1 MPYCRRL
8 RLAALLVLAALVL
21 LGCRGSAP
29 ADANLVQVSPAP
41 ATDVTTPVPPT
52 ACPSPVIFTLPPTE
66 ASTPT
71 QAPSPEP
78 TATPTPVPTPEPTAT
93 PTPTPDGL
101 CGGRYPDAFTQDVVV
116 TETSYQ
122 SPDLAIF
129 LSKVYDDTTF
139 STFVTY
145 YVADIY
151 VQDIT
156 LLKTAP
162 AGKNFTSRDA
172 GSVLQM
178 AKKNNALF
186 AASGDYYAH
195 NIRGSRSALVIRNG
209 ALCMPKVSTV
219 YESCVLFRDGTM
231 AFYAPEELDP
241 QALLN
246 AGAWQ
251 GWTFGPS
258 LITEDGQPRTNM
270 PRNYSSASKPN
281 PRCMLGYYEPGH
293 YCVVLVDGRQR
304 SGRYS
309 MGLTLPELA
318 QLACDL
324 GCTKAYNLD
333 GGQSAQIYWQGRIYN
348 QPTGGGRPISDI
360 LYFAVPDEPQVP

>member
-1 MPYCRRL
+1 MS
-8 RLAALLVLAALVL
+8 V
-21 LGCRGSAP
+21 
-29 ADANLVQVSPAP
+29 
-41 ATDVTTPVPPT
+41 
-52 ACPSPVIFTLPPTE
+52 
-66 ASTPT
+66 
-71 QAPSPEP
+71 P
-78 TATPTPVPTPEPTAT
+78 TATPEPTPR

-101 CGGRYPDAFTQDVVV
+101 CGGRYPDKFTEEVVI

-129 LSKVYDDTTF
+129 LSKVYDEDGF
-139 STFVTY
+139 SSFVTY
-145 YVADIY
+145 FVADIY

-156 LLKTAP
+156 LLRTAP
-162 AGKNFTSRDA
+162 AGKDFTSTGV
-172 GSVLQM
+172 GSVKAM
-178 AKKNNALF
+178 AQKNNAIF

-195 NIRGSRSALVIRNG
+195 NLQGSHAPLIIRNG
-209 ALCMPKVSTV
+209 FLYKHKATTA

-231 AFYAPEELDP
+231 ACYGPDELDP
-241 QALLN
+241 EALLE

-258 LITEDGQPRTNM
+258 LLDENGLPRTSM
-270 PRNYSSASKPN
+270 PKKYVGVDDLN

-309 MGLTLPELA
+309 MGLTLKELA
-318 QLACDL
+318 RLAYEL

-348 QPTGGGRPISDI
+348 QPTGGGRSISDI
-360 LYFAVPDEPQVP
+360 LYFAAPEA